1 LPPVFAGRYGGTDIG
16 NRGGI
21 VLPGVA
27 MVAPLE
33 AC

>member
-1 LPPVFAGRYGGTDIG
+1 LPAVFADRAGGTEIG

-21 VLPGVA
+21 VLPGVR